1 MKKIILF
8 ILPLLCSI
16 ITLAQ
21 TSFTVWDFNNQ
32 TALPSV
38 GNGTLTNLG
47 GITFTY
53 ASGAAG
59 GGSSDPAAVNNAYNT
74 TSYPAQGT
82 APKTA
87 GIQVAVSTAGYQNI
101 RFRFDQRLSN
111 TANNTYVVQYTTD
124 ITAAMPVWI
133 DAQTFTFTPAPTGT
147 GDVWYNLRNTDLS
160 AVSAL
165 NDNPNAA
172 FRIVSDYDPVAGTY
186 VAARSTSNYATSGTS
201 RFDMITISG
210 DAIIPPVPFQ
220 IEFVGN
226 DKNVNENTGTT
237 NLYAVVNVVGNMPA
251 SFDVSVSSTSNAV
264 LNNDYSLP
272 NTTFTLLPSMQAGDQ
287 ITIPV
292 NIVDDGDMESDEY
305 IVTKFSNGNNVNFS
319 ASDQYVL
326 YIKDNDKVIPVA
338 SDKLHLEFVTSFSN
352 GAAGTN
358 SAEIVAYDSLS
369 RRLFI
374 ANSIG
379 GKLDIVDFSN
389 PAGPVL
395 ISSVNITTYGNINS
409 VAVRNGIVA
418 MAIENGADPQQNG
431 YIVFLDTNGVFLNQ
445 VNAGAMPD
453 MILFNH
459 AGTKVY
465 TANEGE
471 PNSAYTSDPEGSI
484 TVVDLS
490 GGVLNAMSSIID
502 FTAYNPQM
510 AGLKAQG
517 VRIFGPN
524 ATVAQDFEPEYITIA
539 EDDSK
544 AWVSL
549 QENNALAEI
558 DLITNMVTAVH
569 PLGFKNYNL
578 TENSLDISNTTI
590 GINSAAYPVKG
601 IYMPDAIA
609 QYTDG
614 GNIYVLSANEGDSR
628 EYAGYSE
635 IKRVSNATYLLDPVV
650 FPNAAELKNNSL
662 LGRLNITTANGD
674 IDNDGDFDEIY
685 AYGARSFSVW
695 NVSGPF
701 TQVYDSKN
709 DLELITENHPVY
721 SAMFNASNGAGVTV
735 KDRSDDK
742 GPEPEGIAVAKINN
756 TPYAFLALERI
767 GGVMVYDIT
776 NPAAP
781 QYVTYQNNRGP
792 YLGAEGIICIPASQ
806 SADLNNYVILANEIS
821 STLSIYKVEENC
833 SGTPSAG
840 TVTFVNDTICAGQ
853 TDTLVSSVIFKTRG
867 VSYQWQENTGI
878 NWVNVAPGNGDTTTT
893 YITPA
898 LSSSTQYRLIA
909 TCTNSNEKD
918 TSDVISIVVN
928 PSPAVIIVSSSNNI
942 CQDMS
947 AVLTA
952 SGAESY
958 SWTNGVNNSIPFV
971 PASTNTYTVTGV
983 DAEGCS
989 ATATETITVNSA
1001 TTEISLATALNGA
1014 SLTGTAFQQ
1023 QLHPQN
1029 SGLTYYTANCN
1040 MIATIS
1046 DNTNDMG
1053 NTTVTT
1059 TVENTIQTHNGQPF
1073 VRRWFQVVPDTN
1085 TNAAVI
1091 LYLTQDDFDTYNTY
1105 AAANNWPLL
1114 PANAGD
1120 IAAIAN
1126 VRITKNDNGGFGLNP
1141 LSIIPDSITYNN
1153 ISQYWALHLHTPG
1166 FSQFRIHA
1174 ANPDNVP
1181 LPVEWLSFTGEK
1193 INNAHQLNWK
1203 TANEMNNKQYI
1214 IEQSADAVHF
1224 TSLVTVLPNASMN
1237 YTYTNYALLSGT
1249 NYYRII
1255 QEDIDGRKNISKVIS
1270 LQNDLNNSLFSY
1282 YPNPVTDR
1290 LNIALNTDKAQQ
1302 VTVEIF
1308 DMTGRKLNVLQY
1320 NAVKGDNKKEISFA
1334 EYNRGMYQIT
1344 LHDETGN
1351 YHTMKVMKK

>member
-8 ILPLLCSI
+8 IVPLLCSI

-21 TSFTVWDFNNQ
+21 TSFTVWDFNTQ

-38 GNGTLTNLG
+38 GSGTLTNLG

-74 TSYPAQGT
+74 TTYPAQGT

-87 GIQVAVSTAGYQNI
+87 GVQVAVSTAGYQNI

-124 ITAAMPVWI
+124 ITAPVPVWV

-147 GDVWYNLRNTDLS
+147 GDIWYNLRNTDLS

-165 NDNPNAA
+165 NNNPNAA
-172 FRIVSDYDPVAGTY
+172 FRIVSDFDPVAGTY
-186 VAARSTSNYATSGTS
+186 LAARSTSSYATSGTS

-272 NTTFTLLPSMQAGDQ
+272 NTSFTLLPSMQAGDQ

-292 NIVDDGDMESDEY
+292 NIVDDGDIESDEY

-326 YIKDNDKVIPVA
+326 YIKDNDKVIPAA
-338 SDKLHLEFVTSFSN
+338 SNKLNLEFVTSFSN

-379 GKLDIVDFSN
+379 AKLDIIDFSN
-389 PAGPVL
+389 PAGPAL

-409 VAVRNGIVA
+409 VAVKNGIVA
-418 MAIENGADPQQNG
+418 MAIENAGDPQQNG

-459 AGTKVY
+459 TGTKVY

-471 PNSAYTSDPEGSI
+471 PNTAYTSDPEGSI

-490 GGVLNAMSSIID
+490 NGVLNATSSNID
-502 FTAYNPQM
+502 FIAYNPQI
-510 AGLKAQG
+510 ATLKAQG

-524 ATVAQDFEPEYITIA
+524 ATVAQDFEPEYITIS

-558 DLITNMVTAVH
+558 DLLTNTVTGIH
-569 PLGFKNYNL
+569 PLGFKNHNL
-578 TENSLDISNTTI
+578 AENSLDISNTTI
-590 GINSAAYPVKG
+590 GINSASYPVKG
-601 IYMPDAIA
+601 MYMPDAIA

-628 EYAGYSE
+628 EYTGYSE
-635 IKRVSNATYLLDPVV
+635 IKRVSNATYILDPAV

-709 DLELITENHPVY
+709 ELELITENHPVY
-721 SAMFNASNGAGVTV
+721 GTMFNASNGAGVTV

-742 GPEPEGIAVAKINN
+742 GPEPEGIAIGKINN

-767 GGVMVYDIT
+767 GGVMAYDIT

-792 YLGAEGIICIPASQ
+792 DLGAEGIIYIPASQ
-806 SADLNNYVILANEIS
+806 SADSNNYIILANEIS

-840 TVTFVNDTICAGQ
+840 TVTFINDTICAGQ
-853 TDTLVSSVIFKTRG
+853 NDTLVSAITMKTRG
-867 VSYQWQENTGI
+867 VSYQWQENTGM

-898 LSSSTQYRLIA
+898 LNGTTQYRLIA

-918 TSDVISIVVN
+918 TSDIITIVVN
-928 PSPAVIIVSSSNNI
+928 PSPAIIIASSSNNI

-952 SGAESY
+952 SGAVSY
-958 SWTNGVNNSIPFV
+958 SWTNNVSNEIPFV
-971 PASTNTYTVTGV
+971 PMATNTYTVTGT
-983 DAEGCS
+983 DAEGCT
-989 ATATETITVNSA
+989 ATNTETITVNPA
-1001 TTEISLATALNGA
+1001 TAEISLASALNGT
-1014 SLTGTAFQQ
+1014 SLTGTEFQQ

-1029 SGLTYYTANCN
+1029 SGQTYYTTNCN

-1046 DNTNDMG
+1046 GNMNDMG
-1053 NTTVTT
+1053 NTVVTT
-1059 TVENTIQTHNGQPF
+1059 TVENTIPTHNGQPF
-1073 VRRWFQVVPDTN
+1073 TKRWFQVVPDTN
-1085 TNAAVI
+1085 SNAVVT

-1105 AAANNWPLL
+1105 ATANNWPLL
-1114 PANAGD
+1114 PVNAGD
-1120 IAAIAN
+1120 VAGIAN
-1126 VRITKNDNGGFGLNP
+1126 IRITKNDNGGFGLNP
-1141 LSIIPDSITYNN
+1141 LSIIPDSVTYDNAN
-1153 ISQYWALHLHTPG
+1153 QYWAVHFNTPG

-1174 ANPDNVP
+1174 VNPGNVP

-1193 INNAHQLNWK
+1193 VNNTHQLNWN
-1203 TANEMNNKQYI
+1203 TGNELNNKHYLV
-1214 IEQSADAVHF
+1214 EQSADAVHF
-1224 TSLVTVLPNASMN
+1224 TTLATVLPNAEMA
-1237 YTYTNYALLSGT
+1237 YTYINYSLLSGA

-1255 QEDIDGRKNISKVIS
+1255 QEDIDGRKNISKIIS
-1270 LQNDLNNSLFSY
+1270 LQNDLNNSLVTY
-1282 YPNPVTDR
+1282 YPNPVTDH
-1290 LNIALNTDKAQQ
+1290 LNIAFNLNSPQL

-1308 DMTGRKLNVLQY
+1308 DMTGRKLDILQLD
-1320 NAVKGDNKKEISFA
+1320 AIKGDNKMKISFA
-1334 EYNRGMYQIT
+1334 DYNRGIYQVT
-1344 LHDETGN
+1344 FHDETGN
-1351 YHTMKVMKK
+1351 YQTMKVMKK